1 MDGMSRRRFA
11 ESVVTGALVPLLG
24 VGAVPGPA
32 WWATLPDAEAAVA
45 PGDLDA
51 LAEALTA
58 AVRAQF
64 GDRLSE
70 ADLAVVTR
78 QIRTSLERAEQIRK
92 VELGNGDEPDSV
104 FFAPPPRS

>member
-24 VGAVPGPA
+24 VGVAPGPA
-32 WWATLPDAEAAVA
+32 WWATLPDADAVA

-64 GDRLSE
+64 GDRLSA